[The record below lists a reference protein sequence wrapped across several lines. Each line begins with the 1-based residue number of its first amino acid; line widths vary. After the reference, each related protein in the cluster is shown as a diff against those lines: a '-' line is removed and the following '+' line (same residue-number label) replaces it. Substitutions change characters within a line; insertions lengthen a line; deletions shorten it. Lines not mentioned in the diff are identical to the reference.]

1 MPRMKGHTKPMTKA
15 ISTGPM
21 NSHDHFRMGRF
32 NGAPPWVLHLLFN
45 FRFPFKTLIS
55 KNQFA
60 LRSTALFSK
69 NALLCKTGAGEI
81 ARPQGLVLMK
91 CQRFNQP
98 LTAAYWV
105 AQPSTKAVLT
115 SSQLASD

>member
-1 MPRMKGHTKPMTKA
+1 MPWMKGHTKPMTKA

-21 NSHDHFRMGRF
+21 KSHDHFRMGRF
-32 NGAPPWVLHLLFN
+32 SGAPPWVLHLLFN
-45 FRFPFKTLIS
+45 FRFSFKTLIS
-55 KNQFA
+55 KINLLYGAQ
-60 LRSTALFSK
+60 RFSEK

-81 ARPQGLVLMK
+81 ARPLGLVLIE
-91 CQRFNQP
+91 CQRVNQP